1 MFSQRQHTILF
12 ITFDAVTRVDLLSGG
27 KTVEVLRS
35 SRSHRPEHAMLGDAV
50 KVGLG
55 LGSSKCGHVYILS
68 DELWS
73 GKVSLADEIVGVV
86 DEQQI
91 EQTLSLEAEYES
103 GISPFDSR
111 LGYAI
116 ASPVD
121 GQKTWWVTQAELSQ
135 LSQIAAATPRWPGK
149 IIGVSSPASFG
160 RDSEDDLAAR
170 WDLNSSDSC
179 GEFAK
184 AWLTEYLSDKAKL
197 PVIHLRNQS
206 WIENRQRPIGMLAA
220 AMALL
225 TCIALHDNG
234 NRQLASTRMQFLQ
247 LVEQEKKLRLVLN
260 EYEESS
266 RRVREVKQQ
275 NEKLDAAQSLQ
286 RDARLRDHMR
296 YAAMRTRPVQLLRAL
311 AESADPGH
319 WLQSI
324 RLTELQAVISGVAVD
339 STSVTLSAQRLESAL
354 GSSKWLVQPA
364 KISID
369 EASRLVRFEMTLV
382 PLKGVSQPFTVATNG
397 ATDVR

>member
-12 ITFDAVTRVDLLSGG
+12 VTLDAVARVDMLSG
-27 KTVEVLRS
+27 KSVEVLRS
-35 SRSHRPEHAMLGDAV
+35 SRLHRPEHATLGDAV
-50 KVGLG
+50 KMALKLG
-55 LGSSKCGHVYILS
+55 PSKCGHIYVLS

-86 DEQQI
+86 DEDHL

-111 LGYAI
+111 LGHSTAL
-116 ASPVD
+116 PVD

-135 LSQIAAATPRWPGK
+135 LSQIAAAAPKWPGK
-149 IIGVSSPASFG
+149 IIGVSSPASF
-160 RDSEDDLAAR
+160 RLDPDDDHSSRL
-170 WDLNSSDSC
+170 DLNSSDSC
-179 GEFAK
+179 GDFAK
-184 AWLTEYLSDKAKL
+184 AWLTQYLADKGKL
-197 PVIHLRNQS
+197 PFIERDNQS
-206 WIENRQRPIGMLAA
+206 WIKKQQRPIGMLTAA
-220 AMALL
+220 AALL
-225 TCIALHDNG
+225 ICIALHDNG
-234 NRQLASTRMQFLQ
+234 SGQLASTSTKLFQ
-247 LVEQEKKLRLVLN
+247 LAEQEKKLRLLLS
-260 EYEESS
+260 EEEESS
-266 RRVREVKQQ
+266 RHVRLVNQQ
-275 NEKLDAAQSLQ
+275 NEKIVAAQAQQ
-286 RDARLRDHMR
+286 RDARLRDRTQH
-296 YAAMRTRPVQLLRAL
+296 AAMRTRPVQLLRAL

-324 RLTELQAVISGVAVD
+324 KLTGVQVVISGVAVD
-339 STSVTLSAQRLESAL
+339 STSVTMSAQRLEASL

-382 PLKGVSQPFTVATNG
+382 PLNDASQPFTVASKG

>member
-1 MFSQRQHTILF
+1 MFSQRQHTVLLV
-12 ITFDAVTRVDLLSGG
+12 TLDAVARVDMLSG
-27 KTVEVLRS
+27 KSVEVLHS
-35 SRSHRPEHAMLGDAV
+35 SRLHRPGHATLGDAV
-50 KVGLG
+50 KMGLG
-55 LGSSKCGHVYILS
+55 LGPSKCGHVYVLS

-86 DEQQI
+86 DENQL

-121 GQKTWWVTQAELSQ
+121 AQKTWWVTQAELSQ
-135 LSQIAAATPRWPGK
+135 LNQIVAVTPKWPGR

-160 RDSEDDLAAR
+160 LDHEDDR
-170 WDLNSSDSC
+170 SSRLDMGSPESC
-179 GEFAK
+179 GDFAK
-184 AWLTEYLSDKAKL
+184 AWLTQYLTDKATL
-197 PVIHLRNQS
+197 PFIAVPNQS
-206 WIENRQRPIGMLAA
+206 WLEKHQRPIGMLTAA
-220 AMALL
+220 TALL
-225 TCIALHDNG
+225 ICIALHDSG
-234 NRQLASTRMQFLQ
+234 NRQLASASTKLFQ
-247 LVEQEKKLRLVLN
+247 LVEQEKKLRLLLN
-260 EYEESS
+260 ENEESS

-275 NEKLDAAQSLQ
+275 NEKLNAAQAQQ
-286 RDARLRDHMR
+286 RDARLRDR
-296 YAAMRTRPVQLLRAL
+296 TQYAAMRTRPVQLLRAL
-311 AESADPGH
+311 AESADPGN

-324 RLTELQAVISGVAVD
+324 KLTRAQVVISGVAVD
-339 STSVTLSAQRLESAL
+339 STSVTMAAQRLEAAL
-354 GSSKWLVQPA
+354 GSKKWLVQPA

-382 PLKGVSQPFTVATNG
+382 PLNDASQPFTVASKG